1 MPLTPSRRAGRGGV
15 ALIAACLLLALG
27 ATADVR
33 PLRASDEVRD
43 VSFMVFGDPAELAAY
58 QALVAAFEAV
68 RPDIAIELIHIPS
81 QADYRLRLGADFA
94 AGRPPDVS
102 LVNYR
107 RYGALAARGVLEPI
121 EPYLRRSDVIEE
133 ADFYPQTLA
142 PFRWRGELTCLPQNV
157 SSLVVYVNRD
167 LFEAAGVP
175 LPAEGWTWDDFLA
188 VAMDLTLDLD
198 GDGRVDQYG
207 LGTEV
212 SLQRLAPFVWQ
223 NGGEL
228 VVLEGGLRPVRLAL
242 DARAARE
249 AVDWFVALQTEHGV
263 VPDAVAET
271 AQSSEARFMAG
282 RLGMYLDS
290 RRVVPT
296 FRDIVGFE
304 WDIAPLP
311 QREEE
316 AGILHSDGYCL
327 AAGAAD
333 KEAAWAFIEF
343 ANSPAGQAIV
353 AETGRTVPSLVEVAE
368 SPAFLD
374 PEAAPA
380 NSRVF
385 LDTIP
390 ILRAVP
396 VMAAWVD
403 VEEVAGEELER
414 AFYGQASLD
423 EALAAMIAR
432 TQPFFAGEEG

>member
-1 MPLTPSRRAGRGGV
+1 MARL
-15 ALIAACLLLALG
+15 LAALLLALV
-27 ATADVR
+27 AVWPAADLAAQER
-33 PLRASDEVRD
+33 RE

-58 QALVAAFEAV
+58 QALVAAFETAH
-68 RPDIAIELIHIPS
+68 PDIDVELIHIPS

-102 LVNYR
+102 LINYR
-107 RYGALAARGVLEPI
+107 RYGALAARGVLEPL
-121 EPYLRRSDVIEE
+121 EPYLRGSDVID
-133 ADFYPQTLA
+133 AGDFYPETLT

-175 LPAEGWTWDDFLA
+175 LPAEGWTWDDLLA
-188 VAMDLTLDLD
+188 AATALTIDLD
-198 GDGRVDQYG
+198 GDGRIDQYG

-242 DARAARE
+242 DSRAARE
-249 AVDWFVALQTEHGV
+249 ALDWFVALQTEHGV
-263 VPDAVAET
+263 VPDAVAEA
-271 AQSSEARFMAG
+271 AQSSESRFMAG
-282 RLGMYLDS
+282 GMAMYLDS

-296 FRDIVGFE
+296 FRDIEGFD
-304 WDIAPLP
+304 WDVAPLP
-311 QREEE
+311 QRQEE

-327 AAGAAD
+327 AAATAD
-333 KEAAWAFIEF
+333 KEAAWTFIEF
-343 ANSPAGQAIV
+343 ANSTAGQAIV

-374 PEAAPA
+374 PAAAPA
-380 NSRVF
+380 SSRVF
-385 LDTIP
+385 LDAIP
-390 ILRAVP
+390 VLRAVP
-396 VMAAWVD
+396 VMAGWVD

-414 AFYGQASLD
+414 AFYGQVGVD